1 LVRETKNADYRSC
14 KLAVG
19 VRLLGPE
26 LNCEAEQDLQ
36 HKGKDFRDLLSEQPK
51 NIWFGVHKTMYH
63 EQLEY

>member
-1 LVRETKNADYRSC
+1 
-14 KLAVG
+14 

-51 NIWFGVHKTMYH
+51 NIWFGVHKTLYH